1 MTQKE
6 LIMKNEIGLKTSN
19 AAKFVKVAVQYKSS
33 LTIEVNGHKGNGRT
47 LLGIMSLGVRQG
59 DVLLLTADGPDEK
72 ELLEALDKLN
82 ESNFE

>member
-1 MTQKE
+1 MIQKE
-6 LIMKNEIGLKTSN
+6 LIMKNEIGLQTSN

-33 LTIEVNGHKGNGRT
+33 LMIEVNGHKCNGRT
-47 LLGIMSLGVRQG
+47 LLGIMSLGVGQG

-82 ESNFE
+82 ESNYE